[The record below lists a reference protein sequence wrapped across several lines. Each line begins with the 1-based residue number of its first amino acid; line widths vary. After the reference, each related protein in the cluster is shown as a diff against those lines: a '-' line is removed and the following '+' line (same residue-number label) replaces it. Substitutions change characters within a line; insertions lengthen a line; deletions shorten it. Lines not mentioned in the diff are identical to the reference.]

1 MPSLHP
7 LQVVTVFAEDY
18 PELSRGDLP
27 PCWLSTAEEAVLRGM
42 RFPARRRKWLLGRI
56 AAKLVVG
63 NLLETR
69 DGTAPPQTEIVI
81 GNRSSGQPY
90 ATVCGE
96 PFDRPISISHRDPIG
111 VAAVGEPG
119 TSIGVDLERVEPRD
133 PALVGDFFTER
144 EAEAVAAARGR
155 DATVLVARTWSGK
168 EAVLKALGLG
178 LRRDTRTIEVGPEL
192 PGPDRP
198 LPLWRPLEVTLSDP
212 PAGTISLS
220 WSDWHSYLL
229 TLAIVA

>member
-1 MPSLHP
+1 MGSLHP

-18 PELSRGDLP
+18 PELERGDLP
-27 PCWLSTAEEAVLRGM
+27 PGWLSTAEEVVLDGM

-56 AAKLVVG
+56 AAKLAIG
-63 NLLETR
+63 YQLEGPA
-69 DGTAPPQTEIVI
+69 GTAPPPTEIVI
-81 GNRSSGQPY
+81 GNHDSGQPF

-96 PFDRPISISHRDPIG
+96 RYDRPLSISHRDPIG
-111 VAAVGEPG
+111 VAAVGLPG
-119 TSIGVDLERVEPRD
+119 TSIGVDIEMVEPRD

-144 EAEAVAAARGR
+144 EATAVTAARGR
-155 DATVLVARTWSGK
+155 DATMLVARTWSGK

-192 PGPDRP
+192 PGPDQP
-198 LPLWRPLEVTLSDP
+198 LPLWRPLAVTLSDP
-212 PAGTISLS
+212 PAGTLSLS
-220 WSDWHSYLL
+220 WSDGQRYLL